1 MPCRKRPARRILSLF
16 SEVMREIQAKMSG
29 SLPLW
34 VRRKGWLYGIGA
46 GILLLVCLA
55 VAMWVDK
62 SSYFFTVLALHPGM
76 SSKDV
81 QKALG
86 EPYIDN
92 LDYALLYQKSGIPT
106 MLWIV
111 FDHDKISD
119 WYILEGPWKQGYS
132 QYKVKKYALYR
143 PSGTFTGPR
152 GYGDIYAI
160 ETTIHRLDANGNP
173 LPGSAPLE

>member
-1 MPCRKRPARRILSLF
+1 
-16 SEVMREIQAKMSG
+16 MSG
-29 SLPLW
+29 SLRLW
-34 VRRKGWLYGIGA
+34 VRRKGWWRWFTV
-46 GILLLVCLA
+46 GILLSIFLA
-55 VAMWVDK
+55 IAMWVEK
-62 SSYFFTVLALHPGM
+62 SSYFFTVLALHQGM

-92 LDYALLYQKSGIPT
+92 LGYALLYQKSGIPT

-111 FDHDKISD
+111 FDNDKISE

-132 QYKVKKYALYR
+132 QYRVKRYAFYR
-143 PSGTFTGPR
+143 PSGTFTGPS

-160 ETTIHRLDANGNP
+160 ETTIHRLDANGKP
-173 LPGSAPLE
+173 LPGTAPLK